1 MCAQGCPCHLTPSH
15 TPLAQARAREQAAGG
30 LRVTGFMAKHATCN
44 GLYTRS
50 QADPDANGFP
60 HYISTKGMHIYVQA
74 DGQWGIDDE
83 LAPATSDCWAHTP
96 GGDTVPTGETTWQ
109 YLDHGDF
116 VDRALTVT
124 ELSKAEV
131 AVETEKALVAKE
143 AVRPTPCG
151 LHAPFAGGKTRAAT
165 RLHFARRAAP
175 VISRHRAPR
184 RRAGRGHASRRR
196 VACSSPAP

>member
-1 MCAQGCPCHLTPSH
+1 
-15 TPLAQARAREQAAGG
+15 
-30 LRVTGFMAKHATCN
+30 MAKHAARN
-44 GLYTRS
+44 ELYTRS
-50 QADPDANGFP
+50 QADPDANNFP
-60 HYISTKGMHIYVQA
+60 HYVSAKGMHLYVMA
-74 DGQWGIDDE
+74 DDE
-83 LAPATSDCWAHTP
+83 WGFSPSFDPANPEPACSAHTA
-96 GGDTVPTGETTWQ
+96 GGDAVPTGETTWQ
-109 YLDHGDF
+109 YLDDGDF
-116 VDRALTVT
+116 ADRALTVT
-124 ELSKAEV
+124 ELSKAEA

-165 RLHFARRAAP
+165 CLHFARRAAP